1 MTAWPRSLL
10 QGYFLFRC
18 SQDNFTIRSE
28 RTSVEK
34 SLVDQSVTLQRSGVS
49 GLLHQLTPGQH
60 YSLGSSEQQSQ
71 AAL

>member
-1 MTAWPRSLL
+1 M
-10 QGYFLFRC
+10 
-18 SQDNFTIRSE
+18 
-28 RTSVEK
+28 
-34 SLVDQSVTLQRSGVS
+34 DQSVTLQRSGVS